1 MAGGHPEPTVAASVA
16 GGRRSSAD
24 WVYGLA
30 YGTSPRWLYRWLA
43 AREARRHAQGVEALQ
58 WVAEHRDASSTTPS
72 TSAGTSPRATN
83 TAAVLALVFGIGGG
97 VLGVVFGHLA
107 LSQIRRT
114 GEAGRGMAIA
124 GLVLGYIG
132 CALILGAVLSVT
144 LLRASS

>member
-1 MAGGHPEPTVAASVA
+1 MAGGHPEPTAAASVA
-16 GGRRSSAD
+16 GGRGSLAD

-43 AREARRHAQGVEALQ
+43 ARAARRHAQGVEALQ
-58 WVAEHRDASSTTPS
+58 WVAEHGDASATTPS
-72 TSAGTSPRATN
+72 TSVGTSPRATN

-144 LLRASS
+144 LLRAAS